1 MLNPRKRPTS
11 NNFRAADTP
20 LSARQKAIAETEA
33 KLKATVERYERLIE
47 EAPKRAEAQ
56 KKAQREQFL
65 KRAAQTGRANSQAA
79 LVDSRYELNAGAPAK
94 MRKLKAEKARGRNT
108 FFILLLVLAA
118 AVFWLYYTV
127 TQP

>member
-1 MLNPRKRPTS
+1 MLKPRKKTTS
-11 NNFRAADTP
+11 NNFKASETP
-20 LSARQKAIAETEA
+20 LSAKQKAIAETEA
-33 KLKATVERYERLIE
+33 KLKEKMERYQRLIE
-47 EAPKRAEAQ
+47 EAPMRAEQQ

-65 KRAAQTGRANSQAA
+65 KRAAQTGHRNSSAA
-79 LVDSRYELNAGAPAK
+79 LVDRRFELNAGAPAK
-94 MRKLKAEKARGRNT
+94 VRKLKAEKSRGRNT